1 MKAAL
6 SLKPFVLMVI
16 HLLEPLALIAI
27 TGKVKSA
34 PTLLVPYKKKALF
47 ALDYFEKNI
56 NGDIFYNWCKD
67 TLIPSLKTKCV
78 IVMDNASFHK
88 RVQRLLNRH
97 GHRLLFLPPYSPDLN
112 PIEKKW
118 AQAKFLRQG
127 WMENN
132 LPKLFHD
139 MGCTNFILD

>member
-1 MKAAL
+1 M
-6 SLKPFVLMVI
+6 
-16 HLLEPLALIAI
+16 
-27 TGKVKSA
+27 
-34 PTLLVPYKKKALF
+34 
-47 ALDYFEKNI
+47 
-56 NGDIFYNWCKD
+56 
-67 TLIPSLKTKCV
+67 
-78 IVMDNASFHK
+78 
-88 RVQRLLNRH
+88 
-97 GHRLLFLPPYSPDLN
+97 LFLPPYSPDLN